1 MYRNDIQRTKVN
13 LFSFQGKN
21 PGGVCQSSIFFLE
34 CKRISG
40 WSLRKWNL
48 DYVNTSGKDE
58 GESLWWCAPFILS
71 ATTEPLAS
79 VGQGRVVQAHWVC
92 HFGSYGRY
100 SVTGWT
106 FVLSV
111 RWANA
116 VSITVM
122 LLSSK
127 SNSPNKKRSNIA
139 QGLATAFDSG
149 STIY

>member
-58 GESLWWCAPFILS
+58 GERERVSDDVLHLFFLPPESLWHQWARAGWCKLIGSVILV
-71 ATTEPLAS
+71 ATGGTRSQAGPLCYPY
-79 VGQGRVVQAHWVC
+79 VGQMQYR
-92 HFGSYGRY
+92 
-100 SVTGWT
+100 
-106 FVLSV
+106 
-111 RWANA
+111 
-116 VSITVM
+116 
-122 LLSSK
+122 
-127 SNSPNKKRSNIA
+127 
-139 QGLATAFDSG
+139 
-149 STIY
+149 